1 MSLKEQ
7 LSADLKQSMKDK
19 DVIVKSTV
27 ILVRAAILQFEKDN
41 KVELI
46 DEDIIGIIS
55 KQVKQRRDALE
66 EFKKA
71 DRQDLIDQ
79 TNKEIEILTKYLPQQ
94 LSEEEVKIIVLSAI
108 QEVGATSMKDMGKI
122 MAVVMPKIKGQ
133 ADGGIVNKLVKEYLN

>member
-7 LSADLKQSMKDK
+7 LSSDLKQSMKDK

-27 ILVRAAILQFEKDN
+27 TLVRAAILQFEKDN

-46 DEDIIGIIS
+46 DEDIIGIIA
-55 KQVKQRRDALE
+55 KQVKQRRDAFE

-71 DRQDLIDQ
+71 DRQDLMDQ
-79 TNKEIEILTKYLPQQ
+79 TSKEIEVLTKYLPQQ
-94 LSEEEVKIIVLSAI
+94 LSEDAVKDIVLSAI

-122 MAVVMPKIKGQ
+122 MAVVMPKIKGK
-133 ADGGIVNKLVKEYLN
+133 ADGGIVNKIVKENLN

>member
-1 MSLKEQ
+1 MSLKVQ

-27 ILVRAAILQFEKDN
+27 TLVRAAILQFEKDN

-55 KQVKQRRDALE
+55 KQMKQRKDALV

-79 TNKEIEILTKYLPQQ
+79 TEKEIEILTKYLPQQ
-94 LSEEEVKIIVLSAI
+94 LSEEEVKEIVLSAI
-108 QEVGATSMKDMGKI
+108 TEVGATSMKDMGKI
-122 MAVVMPKIKGQ
+122 MSVVMPKVKGR
-133 ADGGIVNKLVKEYLN
+133 ADGGIINKLVKENLN

>member
-71 DRQDLIDQ
+71 DRQDLMDQ

-122 MAVVMPKIKGQ
+122 MAVVMPKIKGR
-133 ADGGIVNKLVKEYLN
+133 ADGGIVNKLVKENLN

>member
-19 DVIVKSTV
+19 DIIVKSTI

-79 TNKEIEILTKYLPQQ
+79 TTKEIEILTKYLPQQ

-108 QEVGATSMKDMGKI
+108 QEVDATSMKDMGKI
-122 MAVVMPKIKGQ
+122 MAVVMPKIKGR
-133 ADGGIVNKLVKEYLN
+133 ADGGIVNKLVKESFS

>member
-7 LSADLKQSMKDK
+7 LSADLKQSMKNK
-19 DVIVKSTV
+19 DVIVKSTI

-79 TNKEIEILTKYLPQQ
+79 TTKEIEILTKYLPQQ

-108 QEVGATSMKDMGKI
+108 QEIDATSMKDMGKI
-122 MAVVMPKIKGQ
+122 MAVVMPKIKGR
-133 ADGGIVNKLVKEYLN
+133 ADGGIVNKLVKESFS

>member
-27 ILVRAAILQFEKDN
+27 ILVRAAILQSEKDN

-71 DRQDLIDQ
+71 DRQDLMDQ

-122 MAVVMPKIKGQ
+122 MAVVMPKIKGR
-133 ADGGIVNKLVKEYLN
+133 ADGGIVNKLVKESMN